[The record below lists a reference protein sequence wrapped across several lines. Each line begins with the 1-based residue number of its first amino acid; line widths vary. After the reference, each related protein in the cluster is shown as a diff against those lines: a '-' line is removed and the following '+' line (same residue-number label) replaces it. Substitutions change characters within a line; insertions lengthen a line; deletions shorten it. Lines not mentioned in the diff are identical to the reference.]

1 MNPTL
6 LREGLLSGSDGWDG
20 FPILDDVGKLCG
32 TVTNFSVRCCLIID
46 KYTNVTRE
54 TRHITWKADPRRA
67 MGQQYRR
74 VCAEV
79 NKGENTGG

>member
-20 FPILDDVGKLCG
+20 FLILNDAGKLCR

-46 KYTNVTRE
+46 KCMNITRE
-54 TRHITWKADPRRA
+54 TRHIT
-67 MGQQYRR
+67 
-74 VCAEV
+74 
-79 NKGENTGG
+79 